1 MQQFVSRAGAVRAEV
16 HWRMGIGS
24 LHQQS
29 LPRLEPVQDYLRL
42 QDGERT
48 GKALRIQR
56 AHRPRAL
63 PTPRRSHAGVRRRR
77 REPLFLG
84 GLVHWAEPT
93 ARARERA
100 GEPGGFAVM
109 GIEAV
114 SDQLRALLRS
124 SSPGV

>member
-1 MQQFVSRAGAVRAEV
+1 MQQFVSRAGTVRAEV

-42 QDGERT
+42 QDGERA
-48 GKALRIQR
+48 GKALRIKR
-56 AHRPRAL
+56 SHRPRAL
-63 PTPRRSHAGVRRRR
+63 PPPCRSHAGVRRHR

-84 GLVHWAEPT
+84 GLVQWTEP
-93 ARARERA
+93 ADRA
-100 GEPGGFAVM
+100 GEPGRFAVM
-109 GIEAV
+109 EIEAV